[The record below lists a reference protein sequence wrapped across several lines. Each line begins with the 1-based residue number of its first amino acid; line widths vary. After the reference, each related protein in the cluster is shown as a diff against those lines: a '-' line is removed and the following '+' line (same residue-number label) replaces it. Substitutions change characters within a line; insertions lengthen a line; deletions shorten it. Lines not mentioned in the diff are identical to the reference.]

1 MAFGHLSSL
10 SRWDLYS
17 VLRHIVALI
26 FIIRGANW
34 FMSIIIKVL
43 TYLSPLYV
51 LGWVVAVSC
60 RSHPKRIKWLCFEIL
75 KLSILARIS
84 YTLVP
89 EMRWIHT
96 QRVTPFYSLSHLLSL
111 SVELTTEETSSPS
124 TEWESWAKWWDEW
137 FLSCRTQTDTWRHI
151 EWNNDYQIGLGTNSF
166 SWCQFYRCIRE
177 LMPDYQ
183 RQVGHIFPSI
193 FIN

>member
-1 MAFGHLSSL
+1 MHADSIYKNQTPKPNSYTNWLQNDVRMWLLVIYHHHCHAGTCIAFWGIL
-10 SRWDLYS
+10 
-17 VLRHIVALI
+17 
-26 FIIRGANW
+26 
-34 FMSIIIKVL
+34 SIIIKVL

-177 LMPDYQ
+177 LMPD
-183 RQVGHIFPSI
+183 
-193 FIN
+193 